1 MKKIENYQKKNFT
14 KKNLNLPED
23 DFIFCCF
30 NTNKKILPNI
40 VKLWS
45 EILNQV
51 PKSVLWLLSDNDDAK
66 KNLKIEFEKKNIE
79 PKRIIFCDKVPISE
93 HLSKN

>member
-1 MKKIENYQKKNFT
+1 MPYSYQPSEKDRTVSEKNFT
-14 KKNLNLPED
+14 KQILNLPKD

-51 PKSVLWLLSDNDDAK
+51 PKSVLWLLSDNNYA
-66 KNLKIEFEKKNIE
+66 EKKFKN
-79 PKRIIFCDKVPISE
+79 RIRKKKYR
-93 HLSKN
+93 L